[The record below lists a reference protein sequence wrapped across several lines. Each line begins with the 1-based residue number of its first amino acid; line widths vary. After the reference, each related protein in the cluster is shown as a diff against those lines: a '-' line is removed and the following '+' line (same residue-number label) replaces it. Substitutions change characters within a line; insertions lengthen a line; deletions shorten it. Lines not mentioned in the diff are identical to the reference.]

1 MGSERYKTLH
11 LLKFSPLVDV
21 QDSLQVPRGHTHSQN
36 KTLCRSVSEV
46 WAQTPCPTVKNYN
59 PSHLPAPPQVPGGCV
74 SAEYLPTQLPQFC
87 ESTRPKKSISSCV
100 WPRQTGFQNA
110 SNLWGP
116 AQGTCCWRA
125 GLGPWGSLDPSL
137 LETPREPSH
146 LQHPE
151 RPGSCWYIVPSSCQ
165 DAFQQHMSVPQ
176 RSQGDLLSPAH
187 VCLCTALCTVLALEE
202 TKMNHS
208 QTWRQKKVTTGN
220 YYFFFFF
227 RFCGGGGSSGVIFTK
242 NP

>member
-1 MGSERYKTLH
+1 MCRILCKCPGATLTARIKH
-11 LLKFSPLVDV
+11 SAGQCPKCGHRHPAPLWRTTTHLTYLLLLKFQVAV
-21 QDSLQVPRGHTHSQN
+21 SLQNTSLLSCLNFVRAQGLRNPSPAVSDHDRLVFKMLVTCEGQHRGH
-36 KTLCRSVSEV
+36 
-46 WAQTPCPTVKNYN
+46 A
-59 PSHLPAPPQVPGGCV
+59 
-74 SAEYLPTQLPQFC
+74 AEEQDLGHG
-87 ESTRPKKSISSCV
+87 V
-100 WPRQTGFQNA
+100 
-110 SNLWGP
+110 LWIHP
-116 AQGTCCWRA
+116 CWRPQGSPATYSTQRGQEAA
-125 GLGPWGSLDPSL
+125 GILYHPAARMPSN
-137 LETPREPSH
+137 SN
-146 LQHPE
+146 
-151 RPGSCWYIVPSSCQ
+151 
-165 DAFQQHMSVPQ
+165 MSVPQ